1 MTDIS
6 STNSASDVLTD
17 YRYEPKVEAS
27 GSNDLGKNQFME
39 LMIAQMENQN
49 PLEPQ
54 DNGEFISQ
62 LAEFSSLEEMQKL
75 TGTVDSFATQF
86 QSTQALQASA
96 MVGRTVLVPGTES
109 PLSSDGTISGIV
121 ELPESTGAL
130 KVSIFN
136 VSGELVNTFN
146 MGQQV
151 AGSVPFVWDEHE
163 QPYDYAR
170 YSSFGLKHIL
180 NENGFEIVE
189 HRKSNNGIE
198 VIFQLIND
206 YIFKVTLTDSTIVN
220 LLVMFVLMAPVNIIG
235 VILSKVLPKNNDLYL
250 DNIVIARKV
259 KDV

>member
-151 AGSVPFVWDEHE
+151 AGSVPFVWDGTNSEGE
-163 QPYDYAR
+163 YMPYDQYT
-170 YSSFGLKHIL
+170 
-180 NENGFEIVE
+180 
-189 HRKSNNGIE
+189 
-198 VIFQLIND
+198 
-206 YIFKVTLTDSTIVN
+206 FKVEANQGGEVKQINTLLSANVN
-220 LLVMFVLMAPVNIIG
+220 SVSIG
-235 VILSKVLPKNNDLYL
+235 QSGDITLNLSGMGSIPLENVREIN
-250 DNIVIARKV
+250 
-259 KDV
+259 